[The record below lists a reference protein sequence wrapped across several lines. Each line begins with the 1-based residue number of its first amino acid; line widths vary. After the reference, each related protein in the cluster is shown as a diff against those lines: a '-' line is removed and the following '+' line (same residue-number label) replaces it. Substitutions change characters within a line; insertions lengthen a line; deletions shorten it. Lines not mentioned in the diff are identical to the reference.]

1 MTIMFVDTEFKKY
14 KIDEND
20 VSIGVVE
27 ANNDLVRTNA
37 FIRPFIRETGYK
49 MVTKIGNRN
58 YEVLNAYIINSMKDY
73 YNRLVNSSKSE
84 RNRMRETYNHLYEM
98 WTDLHNYKK
107 SNNLV
112 EMDKTY
118 DLFSY
123 ELYVLGYTN

>member
-1 MTIMFVDTEFKKY
+1 MFVDTEFKKY

>member
-1 MTIMFVDTEFKKY
+1 MFVDATFKKY

-20 VSIGVVE
+20 ISIGVVE
-27 ANNDLVRTNA
+27 ANNELLRTNA
-37 FIRPFIRETGYK
+37 FVRPFIREKGYK

-58 YEVLNAYIINSMKDY
+58 YEVLNNYIINSMKDY

-84 RNRMRETYNHLYEM
+84 RNRMSETYKHLYEM

-107 SNNLV
+107 NNNLV

-123 ELYVLGYTN
+123 ELYVLGYTS